1 VQNCTQCIA
10 ANLPPN
16 PVGFPITQT
25 AGMLY
30 TVNSSLYGYCAIDP
44 VARNISNA
52 YLLQL
57 GNIATAAFESP
68 IELFNMTLID
78 HPIPYPYNP
87 SGCSLL
93 PSTTAST
100 LTSTST
106 STSTHVSSS
115 THSSTSTSSPTPSP
129 TPWST
134 LPANA
139 AMQACESK

>member
-1 VQNCTQCIA
+1 VQNCTKCIQA
-10 ANLPPN
+10 QLPPN
-16 PVGFPITQT
+16 PVGFPNTQT

-44 VARNISNA
+44 SARSTSNA

-57 GNIATAAFESP
+57 GNLATAAFESP

-100 LTSTST
+100 STHSS

-115 THSSTSTSSPTPSP
+115 THSSTTTPSP
-129 TPWST
+129 TPSSAPWST
-134 LPANA
+134 LPPNA

>member
-1 VQNCTQCIA
+1 MQNCTECIA
-10 ANLPPN
+10 AQLPAN

-30 TVNSSLYGYCAIDP
+30 TVNSSLYGYCAIEP
-44 VARNISNA
+44 AARSISNA

-68 IELFNMTLID
+68 IELFNMTLIN

-100 LTSTST
+100 AT

-134 LPANA
+134 LPPNA